1 VKAAARDGRTIDVRR
16 RWLPWKPRLREAD
29 AGVDASGF
37 DLGVDDL
44 AGVAVVLVVFLLVLI
59 FPVVVAVAL
68 LAGEVLVLL
77 LLIPLFL
84 LARVVPV
91 LPWTVE
97 ARHEGTLVGVE
108 KVRGW
113 RASKQRIQEI
123 VTTYERTA
131 DDPFSRL
138 AR

>member
-29 AGVDASGF
+29 AGVDPIGF
-37 DLGVDDL
+37 DLDADDL

-97 ARHEGTLVGVE
+97 ARHEGTLVPATALPMEICTLPRV
-108 KVRGW
+108 VTRGRVQISCIPW
-113 RASKQRIQEI
+113 
-123 VTTYERTA
+123 
-131 DDPFSRL
+131 
-138 AR
+138 